1 MGSRADLGRASVQ
14 LVDGLKRVHYG
25 APWDGGVRLVT
36 GMVLV
41 VVTVLAIALVVGL
54 GRGLSAQ
61 YDHPVV
67 ALLPMVFLVVPLLLL
82 WAARAEAPLGYSI
95 DGASVVIER
104 RAGPL
109 AIPIPSI
116 REVRELDPW
125 VFLRR
130 AGGSGGYFGY
140 YGECKHPD
148 LGQVKLY
155 ATRSDGRV
163 LLSTDGGIYVLTP
176 ATPSRF
182 VDDLRSRVAGG
193 QLDRA

>member
-1 MGSRADLGRASVQ
+1 MVFRTDHP
-14 LVDGLKRVHYG
+14 DGGLDRVHYD

-41 VVTVLAIALVVGL
+41 VVTLLGIALVVGL
-54 GRGLSAQ
+54 GRDLSAR

-67 ALLPMVFLVVPLLLL
+67 ALVPVVFLLVPLLLL
-82 WAARAEAPLGYSI
+82 WAARTAAPLGYSI
-95 DGASVVIER
+95 DGVSVVIER

-116 REVRELDPW
+116 REVRELDPHC
-125 VFLRR
+125 FLRR
-130 AGGSGGYFGY
+130 VGGSGGFFGY
-140 YGECKHPD
+140 YGEFKHPD
-148 LGQVKLY
+148 LGQVKLH

-163 LLSTDGGIYVLTP
+163 LLSTDGGTYVLTP

-182 VDDLRSRVAGG
+182 VDDLRSRLACG
-193 QLDRA
+193 QIDGA